1 MGGEI
6 LRHALGQRRH
16 QHPLVLFL
24 PDMDLRHQIVDL
36 TGDGAY
42 LHPGVQQTRGA
53 DDLLHHLI
61 GVGLFEV
68 SGGGGDIHRLMEPLL
83 EFLELQGAVIK
94 GAGQAEA
101 VLHQTLLA
109 GMVTVVH
116 GPHLGQRHMALVHE
130 QHEIVGE
137 EVQQRHGRGACGTL
151 GDDA

>member
-1 MGGEI
+1 
-6 LRHALGQRRH
+6 
-16 QHPLVLFL
+16 
-24 PDMDLRHQIVDL
+24 MDLRHQIVDL

-83 EFLELQGAVIK
+83 EFLELQGAVIE

-101 VLHQTLLA
+101 VLHLLA
-109 GMVTVVH
+109 GVVAVVH
-116 GPHLGQRHMALVHE
+116 GPHLRQRHMALVHE